1 MQKDYISLELPK
13 ILLQLADLTACED
26 AREKALALTPSYD
39 IFEVSDLLSKT
50 EAAHILIAKFG
61 APGFGGLMNTDNSLR
76 RAQAGGVLNMRE
88 LLDISQV
95 LRVIRGILSWHDKS
109 SGMSTALDDLFN
121 SLYPNKYLEDMINNA
136 IISESEMS
144 DNASS
149 ELKNIRRKMRSQ
161 ESRIREQL
169 DKMLRSSV
177 YRNSLQDA
185 IVTQRN
191 GRFVVP
197 VKSEHRSQVAGMV
210 HDTSSSGAT
219 VFIEPA
225 AVVEANNE
233 IKVLQ
238 SKERDEI
245 DRILSELSVAA
256 SEFADSIIL
265 SCNAA
270 VELNLIF
277 SKAQLGYKMKATKP
291 VMNDGGIIELKKARH
306 PLLPPQKVVPVDIRL
321 GEDFDSLVITG
332 PNTGGKTVSIKT
344 LGLLTLMAQCGLYIP
359 ANDNSRLCVF
369 KNILCDIGEE
379 QSIEQSLSTFSAHM
393 TKIVSITEI
402 ADSSSLVLIDELG
415 AGTDPVEGA
424 ALAVSVLEYLR
435 CNGAKIAATT
445 HYSELKEYA
454 LRTERVENA
463 SCEFDVETLSP
474 TYKLLIGVPGRS
486 NAFAISRHLK
496 LNDEIIEAA
505 QNLISD
511 ENTRF
516 EDVVDSLEET
526 RLRMEEERR
535 RTEELKEQIDEMKAS
550 VQTKLDEAQKKSDK
564 EIKRAQNEAKRI
576 VENAKRAANSL
587 MLEIEMLR
595 KEQTK
600 EKNAAEMARKA
611 RAAMKQHLNAI
622 DDLTSEA
629 YYDDDD
635 GEYKLPRPLKAGDS
649 VRITTLGT
657 DGTVISPTDSKGN
670 VEVQA
675 GIIKTKVPENTL
687 RLLADKKKKS
697 ELPKR
702 RTVRTTDT
710 ELKTRSAKTSVDLR
724 GMDREEALM
733 ELDRFIDSIVRSGLN
748 EFTVI
753 HGKGTGVL
761 RKAVQ
766 AHLKK
771 HPNIRTY
778 RTGIYGEGEEGVTIA
793 ELK

>member
-1 MQKDYISLELPK
+1 M
-13 ILLQLADLTACED
+13 
-26 AREKALALTPSYD
+26 ALTPSYD
-39 IFEVSDLLSKT
+39 IFEASSSLSKT

-61 APGFGGLMNTDNSLR
+61 APGFGGLMNIDNSLR

-109 SGMSTALDDLFN
+109 AGMSTALDDLFN
-121 SLYPNKYLEDMINNA
+121 SLYPNKFLEDMINNA

-144 DNASS
+144 DNAST
-149 ELKNIRRKMRSQ
+149 ELKTIRRKMRAQ

-169 DKMLRSSV
+169 DKMLRSPV

-265 SCNAA
+265 SYKSA

-291 VMNDGGIIELKKARH
+291 IINDEGIIELKKARH
-306 PLLPPQKVVPVDIRL
+306 PLLNPQKVVPVDIRL

-359 ANDNSRLCVF
+359 ANDNSRLCIF

-402 ADSSSLVLIDELG
+402 ADESSLILIDELG

-435 CNGAKIAATT
+435 RKGAKIAATT

-486 NAFAISRHLK
+486 NAFAISRHLN

-505 QNLISD
+505 QTLISE

-516 EDVVDSLEET
+516 EDVVDSLEKT
-526 RLRMEEERR
+526 RLQMEDERR
-535 RTEELKEQIDEMKAS
+535 KTEELKAQIDKMKES
-550 VQTKLDEAQKKSDK
+550 VQQKLDEAQKKSDK
-564 EIKRAQNEAKRI
+564 EIEKAQNEAKRI
-576 VENAKRAANSL
+576 VENVKRAANSL
-587 MLEIEMLR
+587 MLEIDMLR
-595 KEQTK
+595 KQQAK

-611 RAAMKQHLNAI
+611 KAAMKQHLNAI
-622 DDLTSEA
+622 DDLTSET

-635 GEYKLPRPLKAGDS
+635 GDYKLPRPLRVGDN

-657 DGTVISPTDSKGN
+657 DGTVVSVADSKGN

-675 GIIKTKVPENTL
+675 GIIKTKVPEDTL
-687 RLLADKKKKS
+687 RLLGEKRKNTEQS
-697 ELPKR
+697 KR
-702 RTVRTTDT
+702 RTVRTTET
-710 ELKTRSAKTSVDLR
+710 ELKTQSAKTSVDLR
-724 GMDREEALM
+724 GMDREEAIM
-733 ELDRFIDSIVRSGLN
+733 ELDRFIDSILRSGLN

-753 HGKGTGVL
+753 HGKGTGTL

-766 AHLKK
+766 AHLRK